1 MNKNFDKPDI
11 LKGEIVLYQPAGEK
25 HIQLEVRIEDESV
38 WLTQAQ
44 MAELFKSTKQNI
56 SLHINNIFKEGEL
69 DQISTVKEY
78 LTVQMEGN
86 REVKRKL
93 IIYNLDI
100 IISVG
105 YRVKSLRGTQFRI
118 WANKVL
124 KDYLLKGYVVNQR
137 ITKIENDVH
146 FLKTKVDAIDFRIN
160 TNLPPHEGIFYDGQI
175 FDAWQFTS
183 KLIKS
188 AIKSIILIDNYIDE
202 SVLLLLEKRQSNVKA
217 TIYTSKIT
225 QQLKVDIEKFNAQ
238 YDKIEI
244 KRFDKSHDRF
254 LIIDEQSVYHIGASL
269 KDLGKK
275 WFAFSKI
282 GIDPEEIVNKLEKA
296 K

>member
-1 MNKNFDKPDI
+1 
-11 LKGEIVLYQPAGEK
+11 
-25 HIQLEVRIEDESV
+25 
-38 WLTQAQ
+38 
-44 MAELFKSTKQNI
+44 
-56 SLHINNIFKEGEL
+56 
-69 DQISTVKEY
+69 
-78 LTVQMEGN
+78 MEGN

-93 IIYNLDI
+93 TIYNLDI

-146 FLKTKVDAIDFRIN
+146 SLKTKVDDIDFRIN
-160 TNLPPHEGIFYDGQI
+160 TNLPPHEGVFYDGQI

-183 KLIKS
+183 KLVKS
-188 AIKSIILIDNYIDE
+188 AKESVVLIDNYIDE
-202 SVLLLLEKRQSNVKA
+202 SVLMLLSKRKPHVKA
-217 TIYTSKIT
+217 TIFTGKIN
-225 QQLKVDIEKFNAQ
+225 QQLRVDIEKFNAQ
-238 YDKIEI
+238 YAKIEV
-244 KRFDKSHDRF
+244 KHFNKSHDRF

-282 GIDPEEIVNKLEKA
+282 NIDPKEIVNKLEKA
-296 K
+296 